1 MPHPARHT
9 VVLDHADARRPPAVR
24 SPRRAQEWAGDLAE
38 QVDAGVSLV
47 SDALRSECAR
57 RADEA
62 AEVDPAHAALWRSV
76 ARQVGGRLM
85 RPRLVL
91 AAYLGAGGPDV
102 EAVVPVAAAIELLH
116 TAMLIHD
123 DLLDHD
129 ETRRGRPNVAGAA
142 RAAWTARGHTGT
154 SVDEQVR
161 AAAVL
166 GGDLALA
173 AAFDLVASAPLPAED
188 RLAVVRLTARG
199 IDLTVAGELLDVTG
213 QLLAPSDVDA
223 RRVAELKTAVYSC
236 CTPLAVGALLA
247 GADPQ
252 TRARLDRYGTALG
265 LAYQLLDDELGV
277 FGDPTRTGKSASS
290 DLREGKRTE
299 LLRLAYLRAQPA
311 DRALLDRHVGDAH
324 LDASSAALVREVLVR
339 SGALDELRRTRAR
352 AVDDARRWCDLPRM
366 PALSDYLVVLAEKL
380 STTGA

>member
-1 MPHPARHT
+1 MPDPARHA
-9 VVLDHADARRPPAVR
+9 VVLDHDAAPQRPALQVPRAGRAASAVLE
-24 SPRRAQEWAGDLAE
+24 AH
-38 QVDAGVSLV
+38 VDAGVRAV
-47 SDALRSECAR
+47 GAALRTECRR

-62 AEVDPAHAALWRSV
+62 SDVDPAHAALWRAV
-76 ARQVGGRLM
+76 GGQVGGRLM

-91 AAYLGAGGPDV
+91 AAYLGAGGTDV
-102 EAVVPVAAAIELLH
+102 DAVVPVAAAIELLH

-142 RAAWTARGHTGT
+142 RAAWTARGHGGAH
-154 SVDEQVR
+154 VDEQVR

-199 IDLTVAGELLDVTG
+199 IDLTVAGELLDVRG
-213 QLLAPSDVDA
+213 QLLPPDQVDA

-247 GADPQ
+247 GAGTD
-252 TRARLDRYGTALG
+252 TRARLERYGTALG
-265 LAYQLLDDELGV
+265 LAYQLVDDELGV
-277 FGDPTRTGKSASS
+277 FGDPAATGKSASS

-299 LLRLAYLRAQPA
+299 LLRLAYLHAEPA
-311 DRALLDRHVGDAH
+311 DRAVLDRHVGDHA
-324 LDASSAALVREVLVR
+324 LDEPAAQAVREVLVR
-339 SGALDELRRTRAR
+339 SGALAELRRTRAR
-352 AVDDARRWCDLPRM
+352 VVDEARRWGELPRL